1 MTADRR
7 HMSWGVALERA
18 GIWAIALIAV
28 WFGTTVRDLTKEV
41 SGLREQLAGVIA
53 EKKGETARVDRLE
66 KDVKRVGSDVNEI
79 CDTMQWA
86 LTTFHGTKVP
96 KAKRNDN

>member
-53 EKKGETARVDRLE
+53 ETKGETARVDRLE
-66 KDVKRVGSDVNEI
+66 KDVKRVDSDVNEI
-79 CDTMQWA
+79 GDTMQWA
-86 LTTFHGTKVP
+86 LTTFYGTKVP
-96 KAKRNDN
+96 KAKRHDN

>member
-53 EKKGETARVDRLE
+53 EKKGESARVDRLE
-66 KDVKRVGSDVNEI
+66 KDVKRVDNDVNAI

-86 LTTFHGTKVP
+86 LTTFHGAKVP
-96 KAKRNDN
+96 KAKRHDN

>member
-53 EKKGETARVDRLE
+53 EKKGEMARIDMLE
-66 KDVKRVGSDVNEI
+66 KDVKRLDSDVNEI

>member
-66 KDVKRVGSDVNEI
+66 KDVKRVDSDVNEI
-79 CDTMQWA
+79 CGTMQWA

>member
-53 EKKGETARVDRLE
+53 EKKGEEARVDRLE
-66 KDVKRVGSDVNEI
+66 KDVKRVDSDVNEI

>member
-53 EKKGETARVDRLE
+53 EKKGESARVDRLE
-66 KDVKRVGSDVNEI
+66 KDVKRVDHDVNVI
-79 CDTMQWA
+79 YDNMQWA
-86 LTTFHGTKVP
+86 LTTFHDTKVP
-96 KAKRNDN
+96 KAKRQDN

>member
-41 SGLREQLAGVIA
+41 SGLRVLLAGVIA

-66 KDVKRVGSDVNEI
+66 KDVKRVDSDVNGI

>member
-7 HMSWGVALERA
+7 HMGWGVALERA

-66 KDVKRVGSDVNEI
+66 KDVKRVDSDVNEI

>member
-53 EKKGETARVDRLE
+53 ETKGETARVDRLE
-66 KDVKRVGSDVNEI
+66 KDVKRVDSDVNEI

>member
-7 HMSWGVALERA
+7 HMSFGVALERA

-53 EKKGETARVDRLE
+53 EKKGESARVDRLE
-66 KDVKRVGSDVNEI
+66 KDVKRVDSDVNEI

>member
-7 HMSWGVALERA
+7 HMSWGVAIERA

-66 KDVKRVGSDVNEI
+66 KDVKRVDSDVNEI

>member
-7 HMSWGVALERA
+7 HMSWWVALERA

-66 KDVKRVGSDVNEI
+66 KDVKRVDSDVNEI

>member
-7 HMSWGVALERA
+7 HMSWGVAIERA

-53 EKKGETARVDRLE
+53 EKKSETARVDSLE
-66 KDVKRVGSDVNEI
+66 KDVRRVDSEVGNVYE
-79 CDTMQWA
+79 TVQWA
-86 LTTFHGTKVP
+86 LATFHGTKAPSP
-96 KAKRNDN
+96 KRRDN

>member
-1 MTADRR
+1 MTSDRR
-7 HMSWGVALERA
+7 HLSWGVALERA

-53 EKKGETARVDRLE
+53 EKKGESARVDRLE
-66 KDVKRVGSDVNEI
+66 KDVKRVDSDVNGI
-79 CDTMQWA
+79 YDTVQWA

>member
-1 MTADRR
+1 MIADRR

-53 EKKGETARVDRLE
+53 EEKGAAARVDRLE
-66 KDVKRVGSDVNEI
+66 KDVKRVDHDVNVI
-79 CDTMQWA
+79 YDTMQWA

-96 KAKRNDN
+96 KAERHDN

>member
-1 MTADRR
+1 MNTDRR

-53 EKKGETARVDRLE
+53 EKKSETARVDRLE
-66 KDVKRVGSDVNEI
+66 KDVKRVDSDVNGI
-79 CDTMQWA
+79 CDTVQWA

>member
-1 MTADRR
+1 
-7 HMSWGVALERA
+7 MSFGVALERA
-18 GIWAIALIAV
+18 GIWAIALIAA

-53 EKKGETARVDRLE
+53 EKKSETARIDRLE
-66 KDVKRVGSDVNEI
+66 KDVKRVDSDVNGI
-79 CDTMQWA
+79 YDTMQWV

-96 KAKRNDN
+96 KSKRHDN

>member
-1 MTADRR
+1 MTVDRR

-53 EKKGETARVDRLE
+53 E
-66 KDVKRVGSDVNEI
+66 
-79 CDTMQWA
+79 
-86 LTTFHGTKVP
+86 
-96 KAKRNDN
+96 

>member
-53 EKKGETARVDRLE
+53 EKKGESARVDRLE
-66 KDVKRVGSDVNEI
+66 KDVKRIDHDVNGI
-79 CDTMQWA
+79 YDTVQWA
-86 LTTFHGTKVP
+86 LTTFHCTKVP

>member
-53 EKKGETARVDRLE
+53 EKKGESARVDRLE
-66 KDVKRVGSDVNEI
+66 KDVKRVDSDVNVI
-79 CDTMQWA
+79 YDTVQWA

>member
-66 KDVKRVGSDVNEI
+66 KDTKRIDNDVNGI
-79 CDTMQWA
+79 YDTVQWA

-96 KAKRNDN
+96 KAKRHDN

>member
-7 HMSWGVALERA
+7 HMRWGVALERA

-53 EKKGETARVDRLE
+53 EKKSESARVDRLE
-66 KDVKRVGSDVNEI
+66 KDVKRVDNDVNEI

-86 LTTFHGTKVP
+86 LTTFHGAKVP
-96 KAKRNDN
+96 KAKRHDN

>member
-1 MTADRR
+1 
-7 HMSWGVALERA
+7 MSWGVALERA

-53 EKKGETARVDRLE
+53 EKKGESARVDRLE
-66 KDVKRVGSDVNEI
+66 KDVKRVDSDVNVI
-79 CDTMQWA
+79 YDTVQWA

>member
-1 MTADRR
+1 MIADRR

-53 EKKGETARVDRLE
+53 EKKGETACVDRLE
-66 KDVKRVGSDVNEI
+66 KDVKRVDSDVNEI

-96 KAKRNDN
+96 KAKRHDN

>member
-1 MTADRR
+1 MIADRR

-66 KDVKRVGSDVNEI
+66 KDVKRVDSDVNEI

>member
-7 HMSWGVALERA
+7 HMSFGVALERA

-53 EKKGETARVDRLE
+53 EKKSEEARIDRLE
-66 KDVKRVGSDVNEI
+66 KDVKRVDGDVNGI
-79 CDTMQWA
+79 YGTVQWA

-96 KAKRNDN
+96 KAKRQDN